1 MPTREELM
9 EKLRAADAA
18 GDEYAASRFA
28 EMIREAGPETELSGM
43 DTAIAATTEFV
54 EGATGYG
61 TELGAFGSSLG
72 SSIYDIL
79 NTDKS
84 IGDVIS
90 DNFSGERLDANFDR
104 IRDTQDQ
111 FERENPVLSD
121 LAAGAGMVGGL
132 AIPGATLAKGSKI
145 LRVGAVAAE
154 GAVYGAGTD
163 DGDRFEGALLGA
175 AIGGTL
181 GAGTIKLT
189 EKLAARKA
197 DPEAT
202 IADELEVVEELA
214 EDGKWTNVGDEMGNW
229 EEFATGVSDGLTRKV
244 SPEVGGRVQRADETA
259 MRQRN
264 LDMKEYVE
272 SADMKKVIQ
281 LAEDDAKFKG
291 MILDFAQGV
300 GEQSK
305 LSAYVVNKLGQAES
319 DAMLKYLRWS
329 ENENKRYN
337 MRLGNNESAAK
348 YLHTQKTAGL
358 PGSKPLPKKE
368 STSDYVD
375 FMDDDLNMPVDQA
388 TKDRTRGLALK
399 GEVRVDDYANPFL
412 TNANRIHNNNRLLEI
427 QEKFGL
433 EPQSGGAEG
442 LMRALEKKL
451 QTNGIDERGA
461 RQARNAIATLI
472 KGQNKSAQ
480 AWIKS
485 VQNSGYTVLAGPKTV
500 LLNFHDWPVAMYN
513 NGIESAKGL
522 FKRKDMLGAD
532 VQRLGIDGQN
542 VGEFVQDLRMSSAKL
557 TKGERAEALTR
568 RITDGMMKYG
578 GFATADRVA
587 KNGVLKMV
595 ATDTIKRAKAGNLSE
610 RWGSYFDAGE
620 LARVEGAIKRT
631 GGDVSKMTR
640 KEQKVYDEIITM
652 GLGQQQLISAAGRP
666 PKWLNNPD
674 FRPFWM
680 MRGFAIKH
688 NHLLMENVVD
698 RFKKG
703 DRAGAMANA
712 ALYIA
717 VPGSSYAAMNL
728 ARNEVFKE
736 DYEATPEEF
745 MYSLLDSVLGPAT
758 LNAVGLGTQYERS
771 RIQTEGLV
779 KTTATNLL
787 IPPMGLYG
795 DVGES
800 LTKAVTKGDPSEVAA
815 IVSEHPFTK
824 QWLEA
829 FD

>member
-1 MPTREELM
+1 MASRRQIELMALARSREEGGEQDGLD
-9 EKLRAADAA
+9 KAVAAAT
-18 GDEYAASRFA
+18 EFA
-28 EMIREAGPETELSGM
+28 EG
-43 DTAIAATTEFV
+43 TT
-54 EGATGYG
+54 GWG

-84 IGDVIS
+84 IGDILS
-90 DNFSGERLDANFDR
+90 ENFSGERLDANFDR
-104 IRDTQDQ
+104 IRESQDR
-111 FERENPVLSD
+111 FEEENPMLSD
-121 LAAGAGMVGGL
+121 LAAGAGMIAGL
-132 AIPGATLAKGSKI
+132 AVPGATLAKGSKAARI
-145 LRVGAVAAE
+145 GLTSAE
-154 GAVYGAGTD
+154 GAFYGAGTD
-163 DGDRFEGALLGA
+163 DGDRLTGAALGA
-175 AIGGTL
+175 AIGGAL

-189 EKLAARKA
+189 EKLEARRLDK
-197 DPEAT
+197 ET
-202 IADELEVVEELA
+202 EVADELEVFEELA
-214 EDGKWTNVGDEMGNW
+214 DEGQWTNVGDEMGNW

-264 LDMKEYVE
+264 LDMREYVE
-272 SADMKKVIQ
+272 SAGMKKVIQ
-281 LAEDDAKFKG
+281 LAEDDEKFKG
-291 MILDFAQGV
+291 MVLDFAQGV

-305 LSAYVVNKLGQAES
+305 LSAYVVNKLGQEEA

-329 ENENKRYN
+329 ENQNKRYN
-337 MRLGNNESAAK
+337 QRLGNNESAAK
-348 YLHTQKTAGL
+348 YLHTQKDKGL
-358 PGSKPLPKKE
+358 PGSKPLPKQE

-375 FMDDDLNMPVDQA
+375 FADDDLNMPVDQA
-388 TKDRTRGLALK
+388 TKDRTRGLAMK
-399 GEVRVDDYANPFL
+399 GEVRVDEYANPFL

-472 KGQNKSAQ
+472 KGQNKSAN

-513 NGIESAKGL
+513 NGIDAAKGL

-532 VQRLGIDGQN
+532 VRRLGIDGQN
-542 VGEFVQDLRMSSAKL
+542 VGEFVQDLRTSSAKL
-557 TKGERAEALTR
+557 TKGERAEAITR

-631 GGDVSKMTR
+631 GGDVSKMTH
-640 KEQKVYDEIITM
+640 KEQKIYDEIITM

-666 PKWLNNPD
+666 PRWLNHPN

-698 RFKKG
+698 RFRKG
-703 DRAGAMANA
+703 DRAGAMKNA

-736 DYEATPEEF
+736 DYEASPEEF

-758 LNAVGLGTQYERS
+758 LNTVGLGTQYERQKLARDPGDTIAS
-771 RIQTEGLV
+771 NI
-779 KTTATNLL
+779 L
-787 IPPMGLYG
+787 IPPLGLYG
-795 DVGES
+795 DS
-800 LTKAVTKGDPSEVAA
+800 AQAISKAVQEGNPEEMAK
-815 IVSEHPFTK
+815 IVTDHPFTK
-824 QWLEA
+824 QWLEV
-829 FD
+829 FDQ

>member
-9 EKLRAADAA
+9 QKLRAADAA

-28 EMIREAGPETELSGM
+28 EMIREGRPELSGM
-43 DTAIAATTEFV
+43 DTAVAAATEFA
-54 EGATGYG
+54 EGTTGYG
-61 TELGAFGSSLG
+61 TELGAFGSSVG
-72 SSIYDIL
+72 SAIYDVL

-84 IGDVIS
+84 LGDVIS
-90 DNFSGERLDANFDR
+90 ENFSGERLDANFDR
-104 IRDTQDQ
+104 IREKQDQ
-111 FERENPVLSD
+111 FEDENPMLSD
-121 LAAGAGMVGGL
+121 LAAGAGMVAGL
-132 AIPGATLAKGSKI
+132 AVPGATLARGSKAARI
-145 LRVGAVAAE
+145 GLVAAE

-163 DGDRFEGALLGA
+163 DGDRLTGAALGA
-175 AIGGTL
+175 AIGGSL

-189 EKLAARKA
+189 EKLEARRL
-197 DPEAT
+197 DRET
-202 IADELEVVEELA
+202 EVADELEVFDELA
-214 EDGKWTNVGDEMGNW
+214 EEGGWTNVGDEMGNW
-229 EEFATGVSDGLTRKV
+229 EEYATGVSDGLTRKV

-272 SADMKKVIQ
+272 NAGMKKVIQ
-281 LAEDDAKFKG
+281 LAEDDGEFKG
-291 MILDFAQGV
+291 MILDFAKGA
-300 GEQSK
+300 GDQSK
-305 LSAYVVNKLGQAES
+305 LAAYVTNKLGQEES
-319 DAMLKYLRWS
+319 DALLKYLRWS
-329 ENENKRYN
+329 ENQNTRYN
-337 MRLGNNESAAK
+337 KRLGNNESAAK
-348 YLHTQKTAGL
+348 YLHTQKEKGL
-358 PGSKPLPKKE
+358 PGDKPLPKKE
-368 STSDYVD
+368 KTNDYVD
-375 FMDDDLNMPVDQA
+375 FDDDDLNLPVDKA
-388 TKDRTRGLALK
+388 TLDRTRGLAMK
-399 GEVRVDDYANPFL
+399 GEVKVGEYANPFL

-451 QTNGIDERGA
+451 QTNGIDELGA

-472 KGQNKSAQ
+472 KGQNKSAK

-513 NGIESAKGL
+513 NGIDAAKGL
-522 FKRKDMLGAD
+522 FKKKEFTGAD

-542 VGEFVQDLRMSSAKL
+542 VGEFVQDLRRSSANM
-557 TKGERAEALTR
+557 TKSERAEA
-568 RITDGMMKYG
+568 ITNSITSGLMKYG

-595 ATDTIKRAKAGNLSE
+595 ANDTVKRAKAGNLSE

-666 PKWLNNPD
+666 PKWLDNPD

-703 DRAGAMANA
+703 DKAGAMKNA
-712 ALYIA
+712 ALYVA
-717 VPGSSYAAMNL
+717 VPGSSYAGMNL

-758 LNAVGLGTQYERS
+758 LNTIGLGTAYERG
-771 RIQTEGLV
+771 RIQQEGLV

-787 IPPMGLYG
+787 LPPMGLYG

-800 LTKAVTKGDPSEVAA
+800 LTKAVTKGDPTEVAA
-815 IVSEHPFTK
+815 IVAEHPFTK
-824 QWLEA
+824 QWLEL